1 MNDQEYLA
9 LAKQLKN
16 NKEQIALLEDKE
28 NNYTILDEPQEEIPD
43 MKGIIDKMKGRYAL
57 KEESNRRRLSEM
69 QYSQQFKEMVRQESQ
84 ESNNNRSRA
93 LSNAL
98 NPLR

>member
-1 MNDQEYLA
+1 
-9 LAKQLKN
+9 
-16 NKEQIALLEDKE
+16 
-28 NNYTILDEPQEEIPD
+28 

-69 QYSQQFKEMVRQESQ
+69 QYSQQFKEIRQESQ

-93 LSNAL
+93 LSNAV
-98 NPLR
+98 NPLREVDENAKIKFLDYKKGKRELPSWMKYD